1 MPIFVASLTFLKSPV
16 KVHHLL
22 LAFLSSP
29 ILFGVLEIRC
39 SRHRSRVKVLRIG
52 LVPSIGVR
60 FLAHKEL
67 DVEVDPDLGSSI
79 DRKASPHKVDDGKD
93 NSSRGAKDSR
103 GEESSKELLCRRC
116 TKRCT
121 RGSVT
126 LIIDSLCF
134 DLGSVRLGHLGELSL
149 HLR

>member
-1 MPIFVASLTFLKSPV
+1 MPFFVASLTFLKSLV
-16 KVHHLL
+16 KVHHLFL
-22 LAFLSSP
+22 DFLSSP

-79 DRKASPHKVDDGKD
+79 DGNASPRKVYDGKD
-93 NSSRGAKDSR
+93 NSSGGAKDSR
-103 GEESSKELLCRRC
+103 GEESSKDLLCCRC
-116 TKRCT
+116 TKRCA

-134 DLGSVRLGHLGELSL
+134 VFGSLRLGHLGEFSL